1 MKKTA
6 LLVIGTV
13 CLTGFFFLANVPA
26 QVAAPNPFAPAGKWE
41 YKVVKGELDEAGL
54 NKLGD
59 GGWELATATSIVAGG
74 GGHTRGGSGDIDAVK
89 TSITLIFKR
98 AKR

>member
-6 LLVIGTV
+6 MLVIGTV
-13 CLTGFFFLANVPA
+13 CLAGFFFLAKVPA
-26 QVAAPNPFAPAGKWE
+26 QVAAPNPFSPAGKWE
-41 YKVVKGELDEAGL
+41 YKVVKGELDEARL

-59 GGWELATATSIVAGG
+59 EGWELAAVPSIVTGG
-74 GGHTRGGSGDIDAVK
+74 GGHTRGGSGDIDAVR
-89 TSITLIFKR
+89 TSITLMFKR